1 MDTRRFFHKSVSI
14 FIFVWLA
21 ACGPAPS
28 ATPYLPPT
36 PVQNATP
43 PATPTTSLPTTEA
56 LPASVCI
63 DNLTFVD
70 DQTIPD
76 GSLVPP
82 GSLLDKQWL
91 VQNSGNCNWDS
102 TYRLRFV
109 GGYALGAAEEQALYP
124 ARAGTQPSIRL
135 TFTAPA
141 EPGTYRSAWQAYSPQ
156 DEPFGDPIFVEVVV
170 QGEGG

>member
-1 MDTRRFFHKSVSI
+1 MDTRRFLHKSVSI

-124 ARAGTQPSIRL
+124 ARAGTQATLRIL
-135 TFTAPA
+135 FTAPA
-141 EPGTYRSAWQAYSPQ
+141 EAGEYVSLWQAFDPNGVA
-156 DEPFGDPIFVEVVV
+156 FGEAFLIKVVV
-170 QGEGG
+170 QP